1 MLGPRAWP
9 GAWEVEGGG
18 AAKEGRS
25 GGGEMSRYNSKT
37 KNGGIRLKERDNGTQ
52 EGKTKVDRTDGTEI

>member
-1 MLGPRAWP
+1 MPGPAP
-9 GAWEVEGGG
+9 GRWRGG